1 MAQYS
6 PKLKAAGLHL
16 MDIKVKVKVSLEQT
30 MKALKRSRFI
40 AVLVL

>member
-1 MAQYS
+1 MVQYS

-16 MDIKVKVKVSLEQT
+16 MDVEVKVNVPVEQI
-30 MKALKRSRFI
+30 MKGSRFI